1 MKSHFKNVLFI
12 GPHYNQR
19 GGIASVLNVYSK
31 SIPHFNFIP
40 TYNKKNTV
48 YNFFYFVVAVF
59 KFLGKMIGN
68 RNIKI
73 VHLHAASH
81 GSFLRKSILVIIA
94 RIFGKKTVLHIH
106 SGGFKMFYNE
116 SKLQFIIRYILNI
129 TDELV
134 CLSDEWKDYFDS
146 ITKKNKSIVVN
157 NPVVLPLTLINK
169 PVEYNK
175 PVSVLFLN
183 HIKTDKGLFDL
194 VDFFKENKVWLKNSF
209 KLNIAGA
216 GELEKL
222 EKMIDENELHE
233 MIEYK
238 GWVSGKE
245 KDDLIQ
251 QNDVFILTSYYEGLP
266 MSILESMALGKPI
279 IATNVGGIPR
289 IVKPHENG
297 WLVKPGNLN
306 ELAVVFKE
314 IKACP
319 AILENY
325 GKKSLQIVQDY
336 SPEKVNDKLNEVYDS
351 LLKSSRTTKKI
362 SYQKEN
368 QQEAEIS

>member
-1 MKSHFKNVLFI
+1 MKSYFKNVLFI
-12 GPHYNQR
+12 GPHHQQR
-19 GGIASVLNVYSK
+19 GGIASVLDVYSK
-31 SIPHFNFIP
+31 SMPHFNFIP
-40 TYNKKNTV
+40 TYNKKNAV
-48 YNFFYFVVAVF
+48 YNFFYFCIAVF
-59 KFLGKMIGN
+59 KFLGVMIGN
-68 RNIKI
+68 RNIEI
-73 VHLHAASH
+73 VHLHTASH

-116 SKLQFIIRYILNI
+116 SGKMQFMIRYILNI

-146 ITKKNKSIVVN
+146 ITKKQKSIVVN
-157 NPVVLPLTLINK
+157 NPVILPVHIN
-169 PVEYNK
+169 PVEYNN
-175 PVSVLFLN
+175 PVKVLFLN

-194 VDFFKENKVWLKNSF
+194 IEFFKQNKTWLKNSF

-216 GELEKL
+216 GESEKL
-222 EKMIDENELHE
+222 EKLINEYELHE
-233 MIEYK
+233 MVEYK

-245 KDDLIQ
+245 KDDMIQ

-266 MSILESMALGKPI
+266 MSILESMSFGKPI

-289 IVKPHENG
+289 IVKPTENG

-306 ELAVVFKE
+306 DLAIVFKE
-314 IKACP
+314 INSDP
-319 AILENY
+319 ALLETY

-336 SPEKVNDKLNEVYDS
+336 SPEKVNDKLSELYAG
-351 LLKSSRTTKKI
+351 LLKQTVVSKKI

-368 QQEAEIS
+368 HREAKIS